1 MNKNKT
7 NVLLGITGGVAA
19 YKILEL
25 LRLLVKKGFKVKV
38 VLTEA
43 ALNFVTPFSFL
54 SLGAEEVFTDL
65 DQFSV
70 KDGSSIHLSLSRW
83 AHIILIAP
91 ATADIIAKIA
101 NGISDNLLLT
111 TILASKTPV
120 LIAPSMNENMYL
132 NPITQS
138 NLEKLKNLGF
148 KIIEPEEGYLADLQK
163 GKGRLKDVE
172 GLFEDIMYFL
182 YDKPLLNKKVLVT
195 AGATREF
202 IDPVRFITNASSGK
216 MGIALAKVAKRLGAN
231 VTLVFGEVSE
241 RIPEVDRSIHVTT
254 TEEMKNCVIE
264 NLKEADIL
272 IMAAAPADYK
282 PTTYVDKKLPK
293 LDKYDLRLEKTDDI
307 LKEASKY
314 KSNKLFVGF
323 ALQTE
328 DLIENAKN
336 KLIEKNLDFIVAN
349 TPSNIGVDTGK
360 IILISKALD
369 IFEFEGTK
377 EEIAHFIF
385 SKII

>member
-1 MNKNKT
+1 MNKNNT

-83 AHIILIAP
+83 AHVILVAP
-91 ATADIIAKIA
+91 ATADIAAKIA

-111 TILASKTPV
+111 TILASKNPV
-120 LIAPSMNENMYL
+120 LIAPSMNENMFL

-138 NLEKLKNLGF
+138 NLEKLKTLGF

-163 GKGRLKDVE
+163 GKGRLKGVE
-172 GLFEDIMYFL
+172 DLFEDIMYFL

-272 IMAAAPADYK
+272 LMAAAPADYK
-282 PTTYVDKKLPK
+282 PTTYTDKKLPK
-293 LDKYDLRLEKTDDI
+293 LDKYDLKLEKTDDI

-336 KLIEKNLDFIVAN
+336 KLLEKNLDFIVAN
-349 TPSNIGVDTGK
+349 TPSNIGVDRGK
-360 IILISKALD
+360 ITLISKALD
-369 IFEFEGTK
+369 MFEFEGTK

-385 SKII
+385 LKII

>member
-38 VLTEA
+38 VLTKA

-83 AHIILIAP
+83 AHVILVAP

-111 TILASKTPV
+111 TILASKNPV

-138 NLEKLKNLGF
+138 NLEKLKILGF
-148 KIIEPEEGYLADLQK
+148 KIIEPEEGYLADLQQ

-172 GLFEDIMYFL
+172 DLFEDIMYFL

-231 VTLVFGEVSE
+231 VTLIFGEVSE
-241 RIPEVDRSIHVTT
+241 RIPEVDTIHVTT
-254 TEEMKNCVIE
+254 TEEMKNRVIE

-272 IMAAAPADYK
+272 LMVAAPADYK
-282 PTTYVDKKLPK
+282 PTTYIDKKLPK
-293 LDKYDLRLEKTDDI
+293 LDKYDLKLEKTDDI

-314 KSNKLFVGF
+314 KENKLFLGF

-336 KLIEKNLDFIVAN
+336 KLLEKNLDFIVAN
-349 TPSNIGVDTGK
+349 TPSNIGADTGK
-360 IILISKALD
+360 ITLISKALD
-369 IFEFEGTK
+369 MFEFEGTK

>member
-1 MNKNKT
+1 MNKNNT

-83 AHIILIAP
+83 AHVILVAP
-91 ATADIIAKIA
+91 ATADIVAKIA

-111 TILASKTPV
+111 TILASKNPV
-120 LIAPSMNENMYL
+120 LIAPSMNENMFL

-138 NLEKLKNLGF
+138 NLEKLKTLGF

-163 GKGRLKDVE
+163 GKGRLKGVE
-172 GLFEDIMYFL
+172 DLFEDIMYFL
-182 YDKPLLNKKVLVT
+182 YDKPFLNKKVLVT

-272 IMAAAPADYK
+272 LMAAAPADYK
-282 PTTYVDKKLPK
+282 PTTYTDKKLPK
-293 LDKYDLRLEKTDDI
+293 LDKYDLKLEKTDDI

-314 KSNKLFVGF
+314 KINKLFVGF

-336 KLIEKNLDFIVAN
+336 KLLEKNLDFIVAN
-349 TPSNIGVDTGK
+349 TPSNIGVDRGK
-360 IILISKALD
+360 ITLISKALD
-369 IFEFEGTK
+369 MFEFEGTK

-385 SKII
+385 LKII